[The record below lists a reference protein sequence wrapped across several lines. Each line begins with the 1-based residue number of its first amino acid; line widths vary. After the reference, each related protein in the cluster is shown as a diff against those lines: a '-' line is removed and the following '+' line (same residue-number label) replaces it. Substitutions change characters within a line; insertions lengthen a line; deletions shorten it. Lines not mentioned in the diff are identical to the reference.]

1 MDARFNYTTQLTA
14 DHRADLHRAATVH
27 RLRREAA
34 AQTVDLREHAVRA
47 PRRSWWLALRGNRT
61 AQPTTISLDAS

>member
-1 MDARFNYTTQLTA
+1 MDARFNYTSQLTA

-27 RLRREAA
+27 RLRRAA
-34 AQTVDLREHAVRA
+34 ATPAVDSAEHAVRV

-61 AQPTTISLDAS
+61 AQPTVMSLDAG